1 MLTSRREGR
10 GGRPDSRSILS
21 KLDFNE
27 GRKQM
32 KRVMVLVGIV
42 ASFVL
47 GATIRSRS
55 VQAQL
60 GGNSV
65 HIDRVHAIVYGENPP
80 VQIHGEVVGF
90 SCASKHDPK
99 TIGEVDCFILTK

>member
-1 MLTSRREGR
+1 
-10 GGRPDSRSILS
+10 
-21 KLDFNE
+21 
-27 GRKQM
+27 M
-32 KRVMVLVGIV
+32 KRLMVFVCIV

-47 GATIRSRS
+47 GATMRSRS

-65 HIDRVHAIVYGENPP
+65 HIDRVHAIIYGENPA

>member
-1 MLTSRREGR
+1 M
-10 GGRPDSRSILS
+10 
-21 KLDFNE
+21 
-27 GRKQM
+27 QM
-32 KRVMVLVGIV
+32 KRLMALVGIV

-65 HIDRVHAIVYGENPP
+65 HIDRVRAIIYGENPP

-90 SCASKHDPK
+90 SCASKHNPK
-99 TIGEVDCFILTK
+99 VISEVDCFILTR

>member
-1 MLTSRREGR
+1 
-10 GGRPDSRSILS
+10 
-21 KLDFNE
+21 
-27 GRKQM
+27 M
-32 KRVMVLVGIV
+32 KRVMVLVCIV

-65 HIDRVHAIVYGENPP
+65 HIERVRAIVYGENPAVP
-80 VQIHGEVVGF
+80 IHGEVVGF

-99 TIGEVDCFILTK
+99 TMSEVDCFILSK